1 VTAPKEGNNLLS
13 GYWPRWLLRFWWD
26 LLPGKV
32 VPGQGGLKAPDFSPP
47 KWISETWAQT
57 PEVLDQARKAHDR
70 AMDRA
75 SEAEA
80 KSGRTLQLSLALL
93 ASAIAILGFQLTVIR
108 SQGWP
113 SVLYL
118 LVLPA
123 IAAAACLALAGAIAA
138 EGDRPGLYHMPGPA
152 EAGIDG
158 NPIRGLVLAEER
170 GRFLANW
177 TSTNKLN
184 DLLKAR
190 AWLTRG
196 LVLLVVAATV
206 TAAMQV
212 PSTGFG
218 SGQPTKQTSA
228 SSARP

>member
-1 VTAPKEGNNLLS
+1 MTSPKQPTNKSS
-13 GYWPRWLLRFWWD
+13 GYWPKWLLRFWWD
-26 LLPGKV
+26 LMPGKF
-32 VPGQGGLKAPDFSPP
+32 VPGQGGLEAPVFSPP
-47 KWISETWAQT
+47 KWLSESWAAT
-57 PEVLDQARKAHDR
+57 PEVLDQARQAHDR

-113 SVLYL
+113 VAIYL
-118 LVLPA
+118 LVLPTV
-123 IAAAACLALAGAIAA
+123 AAAICLALAGAIAA
-138 EGDRPGLYHMPGPA
+138 EGDRPGLYHMPVPA
-152 EAGIDG
+152 EAGGDT
-158 NPIRGLVLAEER
+158 NPIRGMVLAEEH

-184 DLLKAR
+184 DLFQAR

-196 LVLLVVAATV
+196 LLLLVIAATVAATI
-206 TAAMQV
+206 QV

-218 SGQPTKQTSA
+218 SGQPTKQTTT
-228 SSARP
+228 SSVRK